1 MIETEN
7 EIINEIFI
15 DFDPSDDIK
24 MKNRF
29 LHLLLEL
36 NLSSSDDE
44 NSNNTSASYDDVWKI
59 YKGHIPFKNL
69 RFPPPSQQFYS
80 LKKKKNII
88 MDMEMEVKALL

>member
-1 MIETEN
+1 MSLELIETEN

-15 DFDPSDDIK
+15 DFDPTDDIK

-44 NSNNTSASYDDVWKI
+44 NSNNTSASYDDVLEN
-59 YKGHIPFKNL
+59 YKNPMPILNF
-69 RFPPPSQQFYS
+69 
-80 LKKKKNII
+80 
-88 MDMEMEVKALL
+88 